1 MGVRHVE
8 GRWQERGSQGDGT
21 CEVCW
26 AAKEAG
32 EGEGGVTDGD
42 EEDEG
47 MSGREDEIM
56 GLELEEEGEV
66 RVWEKGQT
74 VRREEEGMELEGE
87 RVSREDSEKGG
98 RRWLEEERVRKAVE
112 QNVMQAALQGLM
124 APGEVRGGKSGM
136 K

>member
-1 MGVRHVE
+1 M
-8 GRWQERGSQGDGT
+8 
-21 CEVCW
+21 
-26 AAKEAG
+26 
-32 EGEGGVTDGD
+32 TDGD

-112 QNVMQAALQGLM
+112 QNVMLAALQGLM